1 MPNRKPAS
9 AAASVAAE
17 GVPSVSARVPAS
29 TQSLERSAS
38 RNGCVSSECSSRSGS
53 SASCAFAHAG
63 HFRDHAGKPSAGVAD
78 AGDVFGKK
86 SLDDRSNAVPGS
98 AYAGGS
104 ADCKRSAEGT
114 TPASVSSA
122 ATVPSRAPSCSA
134 STATAVV
141 AVPARAADAASAAHS
156 AASVAGM
163 APASASSRLASVS
176 ASARAPARA
185 PSRGACVHAK
195 KHSPSSAAAR
205 RDAPTGVPTAA
216 AAASAAAASAAV
228 VNVAASEKGVSSDAA
243 TAGAA
248 ARASAPGWSAAHS
261 ARVRSSATRRSAE
274 RGIAGRPPCR
284 HRSGSG
290 GSPAGTPSA
299 ASARA
304 DACRH
309 VSHASAGVVVV
320 ARGGAAFFSR
330 RSDFF
335 VREVRAASSPPS
347 RPPSFES
354 VACIVVP
361 VAVRSGAS
369 TSTSMLP
376 APRRAAASP
385 SAPIAARSRW
395 YAVAKFC
402 VAVASGGDPSSP
414 WRMARAGVDRAS
426 ASSRKRQSCASRN
439 AAMAPSI
446 SSRALSRTDSLVGPG
461 FSPKS
466 PETATAFASAPATAS
481 SNAAAASSA
490 GASASTSAC
499 ARAPRPRVSGCAA
512 NATESW
518 SAEATSAVTAAR
530 EIATDVCAAPRAK
543 NAKPRA
549 ATARSAVF

>member
-1 MPNRKPAS
+1 
-9 AAASVAAE
+9 
-17 GVPSVSARVPAS
+17 
-29 TQSLERSAS
+29 
-38 RNGCVSSECSSRSGS
+38 
-53 SASCAFAHAG
+53 
-63 HFRDHAGKPSAGVAD
+63 
-78 AGDVFGKK
+78 
-86 SLDDRSNAVPGS
+86 
-98 AYAGGS
+98 
-104 ADCKRSAEGT
+104 
-114 TPASVSSA
+114 
-122 ATVPSRAPSCSA
+122 
-134 STATAVV
+134 
-141 AVPARAADAASAAHS
+141 
-156 AASVAGM
+156 M

-176 ASARAPARA
+176 GVGPREPARA

-228 VNVAASEKGVSSDAA
+228 VNVAASEKGVFASRRRHRRRG
-243 TAGAA
+243 GARVRPA
-248 ARASAPGWSAAHS
+248 GWSAAHS

-376 APRRAAASP
+376 TPRRAAASP

-414 WRMARAGVDRAS
+414 RRMARAGVDRAS

-446 SSRALSRTDSLVGPG
+446 SSRALSRTDALVGPG
-461 FSPKS
+461 F
-466 PETATAFASAPATAS
+466 
-481 SNAAAASSA
+481 
-490 GASASTSAC
+490 
-499 ARAPRPRVSGCAA
+499 
-512 NATESW
+512 
-518 SAEATSAVTAAR
+518 
-530 EIATDVCAAPRAK
+530 
-543 NAKPRA
+543 
-549 ATARSAVF
+549 